1 MLKRKEMKKR
11 TFFFV
16 TGLLLLCGALV
27 FGGVLSSYLNKFDR
41 TLEEEN
47 RVRMSET
54 GDNIRVYMNAVVAD
68 TQKSLNVVIAA
79 MMMMPEAD
87 RLSYLEQVAE
97 QDNLVYAG
105 YADPEGFVHTT
116 LSSDAADISQE
127 TYFREAVSG
136 KESVSGVVHVIL
148 ADHAAAGV
156 ILGMPLPDHQGV
168 LVAMLDLRQL
178 ETALETESFGGEGY
192 SYIVDQEGS
201 LVLYKRSM
209 DYYNF
214 FNVLK
219 NVTYEKGYSYETV
232 VNDIAAQKSGI
243 TCYSN
248 FDVEQYAYYCPL
260 GLNNWTVIHIV
271 AKDVITQKTDAL
283 VFDLL
288 RLCIATV
295 IIYLILSLV
304 VVILYNQSNNRKLE
318 NRAKSEFLANMSHD
332 IRTPMNAI
340 IGMTAIASKHTDNPE
355 QVERCLSKIN
365 ASSQHLLGLI
375 NDILDMSKI
384 ESGKMTLN
392 HDITLLPE
400 VVNKMITISLPT
412 IEAKKQHFSVHL
424 YHVEHEAVMT
434 DMLRLSQ
441 IFINI
446 LSNAVKFTPE
456 GGSIQL
462 AIEEVKTDSPNMVR
476 YRFEFADTGIG
487 MSQEFIKKI
496 FVSFSR
502 ERDGKK
508 NSVEG
513 SGLGMAIVKNI
524 VDAMGGTV
532 EVKSKVGEGS
542 VFTVVIPFEL
552 VKESENTPSLPLR
565 RILIV
570 GDLENDSRE
579 AAAVLSRIGMS
590 AEYVSSAEH
599 AVSKIAEANKRNQG
613 YDAVLLDWAQPDQE
627 GIEAAK
633 LICGAAAKEITL
645 ILAAY
650 DWEEIEKTAI
660 EVGVSSFIR
669 KPIFQSVLYQ
679 CMARVFDEREL
690 AGKMCE
696 DKTFDF
702 SGSRFLLI
710 EDNVLNREIALE
722 LLSATG
728 AELDAANNGMEGL
741 LRFDKS
747 PIGYYDAILMDI
759 QMPVMN
765 GYDATRKIRL
775 LDRPD
780 AASVPII
787 AMTADAFAEDI
798 SACMEAGMNAHISK
812 PLDMQIV
819 QKILQKYLT

>member
-1 MLKRKEMKKR
+1 
-11 TFFFV
+11 
-16 TGLLLLCGALV
+16 
-27 FGGVLSSYLNKFDR
+27 
-41 TLEEEN
+41 
-47 RVRMSET
+47 MSET
-54 GDNIRVYMNAVVAD
+54 GENIRVYMNAIVAD
-68 TQKSLNVVIAA
+68 TQKSLNNVITA
-79 MMMMPEAD
+79 MMMIPEAD

-105 YADPEGFVHTT
+105 YTDSEGSVQTT

-127 TYFREAVSG
+127 AYFKEAISG
-136 KESVSGVVHVIL
+136 KESVSGVVHMVL
-148 ADHAAAGV
+148 ENRAASGV
-156 ILGMPLPDHQGV
+156 ILGMPLPDNQGI

-178 ETALETESFGGEGY
+178 EKALEIESFGGEGY
-192 SYIVDQEGS
+192 SYIIDKEGS

-214 FNVLK
+214 FNVLE
-219 NVTYEKGYSYETV
+219 NVAYKKGYSYETIID
-232 VNDIAAQKSGI
+232 DIAAQRSGI

-248 FDVEQYAYYCPL
+248 FNVEQYAYYCPL
-260 GLNNWTVIHIV
+260 GLNDWTVIHIV

-295 IIYLILSLV
+295 SIYLLLSLGV
-304 VVILYNQSNNRKLE
+304 IILYNQSQNRKSE

-392 HDITLLPE
+392 NEITSLPQ

-424 YHVEHEAVMT
+424 HHVEHEEVIA
-434 DMLRLSQ
+434 DSLRLSQ

-456 GGSIQL
+456 GGNIQL
-462 AIEEVKTDSPNMVR
+462 DIEEVKMDSSRVAR

-502 ERDGKK
+502 ERDGKRD
-508 NSVEG
+508 SAEG
-513 SGLGMAIVKNI
+513 SGLGMAIVKKI
-524 VDAMGGTV
+524 VDAMSGSI
-532 EVKSKVGEGS
+532 EVKSTVGEGS
-542 VFTVVIPFEL
+542 VFTVMLPFEL
-552 VKESENTPSLPLR
+552 AEESEKVPCSLLR
-565 RILIV
+565 RVLIA
-570 GDLENDSRE
+570 GNLENDAKE
-579 AAAVLSRIGMS
+579 TATVLDTLSIS
-590 AEYVSSAEH
+590 AEYVGSAEH
-599 AVSKIAEANKRNQG
+599 AASKITEAHKRNQSC
-613 YDAVLLDWAQPDQE
+613 DAVLLDWDQPGQE
-627 GIEAAK
+627 GIEAVR
-633 LICGAAAKEITL
+633 LIRKEAGNKIRL

-650 DWEEIEKTAI
+650 DWEEIEKAAI
-660 EVGVSSFIR
+660 EAGVSGFIR
-669 KPIFQSVLYQ
+669 KPMFRSVLYQ
-679 CMARVFDEREL
+679 CMEHVFDEKDLTVKACKE
-690 AGKMCE
+690 
-696 DKTFDF
+696 KTFDF
-702 SGSRFLLI
+702 SGCRFLLV

-722 LLSATG
+722 LLSSTG
-728 AELDAANNGMEGL
+728 AELDAANNGAEGL
-741 LRFDKS
+741 LRFEKS
-747 PIGYYDAILMDI
+747 PVGYYSAILMDI

-775 LDRPD
+775 LNRPD
-780 AASVPII
+780 ASSVPII
-787 AMTADAFAEDI
+787 AMTADAFAENI

-819 QKILQKYLT
+819 QKTLQKYIS